1 MKSFEEYKQ
10 DLQVLFN
17 NLKSEI
23 EIMNKQSFVDC
34 KKFKFNLQ
42 TEISNFQKE
51 IFDSIDIKDSEFS
64 KKIEKISSEFVKSL
78 ELSAQTEMNKYI
90 YSLENNK
97 LADNKKEEFSKQIT
111 AVVEDSLKKINDEID
126 IFGASSSK
134 IVEKNKKELI
144 EKINQEYT
152 KLENQFTTNCRQL
165 NNMYED
171 GLAQIQNKTNSS
183 LYEIEA
189 AEVTSVQNILNLK
202 NTSIKSIKE
211 TINNIENTIN
221 KYIAEGRSQI
231 DGIKND
237 SINEIKSLE
246 NSIKNIISCELADA
260 KEDINKHK
268 EKLIEDLKNKTMLY
282 EQQLIKKT
290 QNLIGEIEKHKKGLR
305 VELEKIKQ
313 IVALQFTKEINQI
326 LNVLESKGNET
337 LEIIMQ
343 NTNNLVDQVKIDTQ
357 KEINDFLSK
366 LNPIIE
372 IKLKKADQIYQSLN
386 DQLLR
391 LGKKLHDDLNSYL
404 QNTLKVEFKKFSDDL
419 KTETIKHLGESDSAM
434 YDSKTPSVRKSAV
447 DSILAKRQAAMNE
460 LNQKHTKA
468 NQDIDAGIKKI
479 NEDRTSS
486 ISQIDNL
493 RSKSVS
499 ELTTN
504 FNNSTKAINSNRE
517 DSMSKINVN
526 RENSLKNI
534 KEMKELSLGEI
545 DQKHKIVSS
554 DIVAGIKNI
563 KDQTELKKNE
573 SINAVK
579 KQEEASIAKVNDTK
593 NIGVKA
599 LDGKKVDSLKELE
612 NKRSA
617 SMNEI
622 NKNRQDSINAI
633 NSNKESSMKLIDENR
648 NKSVS
653 TINSTKDAKM
663 KEFSDNMTSFV
674 KNLEETERTKIVE
687 LEKNKCVRIDLT
699 GQLQKIDYRKSVI
712 ALCEVSETKST
723 NLNSYSNGTIS
734 IHRNNGIVGS
744 SIITAQIAIEN
755 QYNKAN
761 YVNATLLVTNS
772 DGVKLCTFKYKG
784 KTYGGLELYL
794 PDSNFETIEF
804 YGVTNFKIFG
814 LDYDK
819 TDKANDNFQPIEEI
833 KSSISFKNIDY
844 FNKFSINGNSILHEG
859 NYNANKPL
867 TIESNVGN
875 HIVLK
880 RSGELKGALTAN
892 QDGVALYNEKSK
904 KMLEVKDTGEAL
916 FDGKKLFTFD
926 DFKQTQGAR
935 KDNLCSCSITEVK
948 KDYFLIKSSVPY
960 GSQIMPSI
968 VIDGRGITSSNFT
981 DSTSIR
987 IGSYYFNDGIYMPK
1001 CLIMTNSNL
1010 KPNSFPI
1017 FVCKYE
1023 DKIAYVFKTSYF
1035 SSFTVSCFDIDVEVC
1050 GVPNEEW
1057 IAKTITTEE
1066 FDKIAIKKQCAESI
1080 VVTNTSDLFKNKLDT
1095 SGGAINGNLTFNEKA
1110 LLITAHNCGIL
1121 GTDSNGKNRYIA
1133 RIDTQNRIHIGSS
1146 NENPIVLDSNNVTVS
1161 NNKIWHTGNFDP
1173 NSKLSVSG
1181 GRINGVLEFNTN
1193 AQNLLKFLRDNVQKG
1208 EIFTHDDGIN
1218 FWNAISKKRL
1228 KLFDNGSAILEA
1240 NNLNTATKEVV
1251 GAINEL
1257 NTISLKKTSFGG
1269 DPEEFVNLIKNKFS
1283 GTIYTGNI
1291 KYKGIPFK
1299 CNYGNLLLS
1308 FSGDV
1313 FQAFISAS
1321 AWKNDLYYLSMSQ
1334 QKFLE
1339 NPVDAENQWVTI
1351 INSSGGEINGS
1362 LTLKGTPNL
1371 LNLKTNGNA
1380 AMRIYDDSG
1389 NYEAMYG
1396 MDQKSA
1402 IVWNG
1407 LSNTQ
1412 LRLNSDGTTTLDA
1425 CNLKTNTKEVIGA
1438 INELNENKMPRR
1450 QYIENIDFNNL
1461 KFDKLV
1467 YGYKG
1472 FKNAAYDGISVADI
1486 KVYST
1491 DWIVQKQYAPVS
1503 DGSYKEF
1510 TRTRYNG
1517 KAWSKWHEMWHSNNF
1532 DPNSKLN
1539 IAGGELKGPLTIDSK
1554 ETQLYLKSQGK
1565 TKGKLMASDNYIALE
1580 NFNGKNALKFSDDGN
1595 VSIIANNLTSQKKE
1609 LISSVNS
1616 KIGEMKP
1623 LKEIKTAEE
1632 LRRLPPGIYK
1642 IAPGDI
1648 FEIGNGWWT
1657 VIKYYDEWHG
1667 DQFVKV
1673 YNSTGGNSYYIG
1685 GFNSSKWQGWQTSY
1699 IGNTQSL
1706 ATKEKSV
1713 VGSINELN
1721 AKLSNVVSKGK
1732 IRSIEELKSFLRARK
1747 CGNFS
1752 LYQPDI
1758 DNFFPIDK
1766 KTIDGNLQ
1774 IVNGGTDSALLIL
1787 TPRYDSNTI
1796 YVTNTT
1802 FGDDQLKSLKWSQ
1815 LWHSDNFNPN
1825 SKLNVSGGTMTGDLV
1840 LNDSPI
1846 RIKHLTTDSRAVGLC
1861 GIDKSG
1867 NRLYD
1872 IGGLMSKDKFQY
1884 LYLGTGE
1891 GSYSNANKKGM
1902 FFKPNGEVE
1911 LYAKNLNTTSKE
1923 VIDAVN
1929 ELNNNSFKCH
1939 GIASNNIQND
1949 LHLKNGMHTVKNEE
1963 LIEGQGNFYN
1973 ILSYSEYNGGPAM
1986 SQIAFPFIYN
1996 GTQNE
2001 MFFRTAKDSV
2011 WRGKWNKVW
2020 HDGNFNPDSKINK
2033 VTRGSIEGMEK
2044 GTSGIYVGGDNEINF
2059 SSNANYMYFNY
2070 RTSGNGAAI
2079 KKFIF
2084 CGADGGGKTK
2094 ADIICQVLQADNV
2107 KIGESNVWHSGNLN
2121 PNNKWDKTTLNGK
2134 VGIKNGPV
2142 GIYVGGDNGVGFST
2156 NSSKTIYFGYATH
2169 GEYPVETYQFCSG
2182 KSNGAGANLKAGNI
2196 YSNDHLVWHSGNFN
2210 PDSKFNVSGGTINGK
2225 TIVKADVGLHVPI
2238 SKQPGFMIADE
2249 NGNTKGG
2256 YYIETDSSLIVKNYV
2271 SGKVISLQPNGNAV
2285 FQASNLKTNA
2295 KEVIEA
2301 INENKNN
2308 ISSGVYGQQIGTIY
2322 TGDGG
2327 KQPPKYLENGKV
2339 KFLMTNEI
2347 VNGNGSYKDW
2357 IYMDTYTGSDVP
2369 ITTAFGIAKETSL
2382 RAFLMNG
2389 PKGGNSW
2396 DRKAEFWTTANFNPG
2411 NYQPKGSYAAASHSH
2426 GEYQPKG
2433 SYAAANHSHSNY
2445 QPKGSYAAAS
2455 HSHDYLSAGGGTLR
2469 GGLTVQGN
2477 INASGDITAFSDRR
2491 LKSNIQKIENALEK
2505 VNKLNGYTF
2514 DINNKRSTG
2523 VIAQELQK
2531 VLPEAVGENSGYLT
2545 VAYGNIIGLA
2555 IEAIKELSK
2564 ENENMKKENEK
2575 LKETIKSFEDRF
2587 SKLEELIK

>member
-126 IFGASSSK
+126 IFGVSSSK

-221 KYIAEGRSQI
+221 KYIAEGRNQI

-268 EKLIEDLKNKTMLY
+268 EKLVEDLKNKTMLY

-419 KTETIKHLGESDSAM
+419 KTETIKHIGESDSAM

-579 KQEEASIAKVNDTK
+579 KQEETSIAKVNDTK

-674 KNLEETERTKIVE
+674 KKLEETERTKVIE
-687 LEKNKCVRIDLT
+687 LEKSKCVRVDLT

-1193 AQNLLKFLRDNVQKG
+1193 ANDLLKFLRDNVQKG

-1218 FWNAISKKRL
+1218 FWNVTSKKRL
-1228 KLFDNGSAILEA
+1228 KLFDNGNAILEA
-1240 NNLNTATKEVV
+1240 NNLSTVSKEVID
-1251 GAINEL
+1251 AINEL
-1257 NTISLKKTSFGG
+1257 NKNKLDKSGGTMTAGLTMKGGSPIFFTSEGDKANEFGYNKKYKHVYIHNSTSKKQLTMFDDGRLTITADNLETQKKEVVAAINELNSKKSNLSGSTFTGLISVKKDTNGDAMVSLNSEYGKGDIYSGGNSKGVGFKNKTSNTGLFLSDAGDIEINAKKTYIKDDQLIYNNNNNSAKYIPHVKTFRIHTDRIKGLIKISFNNGFDSTMMNFNVGIFNYKGACGTVNIGGYNFLGNKSWAYSNAIMEYFDNKIQRNITFGNENDIPVIYIGNKDEYYSYPTITIKDMIINCNGSINKFLDNINIQIVEGFDKNLKANEIFNTMSLTSLDIDLSKLQSDTKNMNKAINSKFDKTGG
-1269 DPEEFVNLIKNKFS
+1269 DVNGNIFIKVPEKEGVDSNLYLEYKGHRGIFYQNESDTIIKNWDSKSSLRLTGS
-1283 GTIYTGNI
+1283 GAT
-1291 KYKGIPFK
+1291 
-1299 CNYGNLLLS
+1299 
-1308 FSGDV
+1308 
-1313 FQAFISAS
+1313 
-1321 AWKNDLYYLSMSQ
+1321 YL
-1334 QKFLE
+1334 
-1339 NPVDAENQWVTI
+1339 DA
-1351 INSSGGEINGS
+1351 
-1362 LTLKGTPNL
+1362 K
-1371 LNLKTNGNA
+1371 NLKTNNKEMVA
-1380 AMRIYDDSG
+1380 AINEVNDKTNTKVNKNGDEITGSLRTTNVSDPFIANYTTAYLTGGFARGYQVRLDDVTKSEFG
-1389 NYEAMYG
+1389 LYG
-1396 MDQKSA
+1396 SKGREEYTYLGSSY
-1402 IVWNG
+1402 
-1407 LSNTQ
+1407 SNPA
-1412 LRLNSDGTTTLDA
+1412 LRLYHDGNLYLRA
-1425 CNLKTNTKEVIGA
+1425 NNLKTNNKEVATAINEVNDKADTKVSKNGDTINGILYADRFFVKKDKMKGGIYYQDDRVILNNTTGGAISLYDNGNAAITAQNLKTEAKEVIGA
-1438 INELNENKMPRR
+1438 INEIVRR
-1450 QYIENIDFNNL
+1450 KANGLGRTNNL
-1461 KFDKLV
+1461 NDENLQPGTFFYTDS
-1467 YGYKG
+1467 
-1472 FKNAAYDGISVADI
+1472 KNAPASQYGFLLNVKYDQNNIGGWQLAKDDSNTDIFSRHMIS
-1486 KVYST
+1486 
-1491 DWIVQKQYAPVS
+1491 
-1503 DGSYKEF
+1503 GSGKNFTPWYKL
-1510 TRTRYNG
+1510 
-1517 KAWSKWHEMWHSNNF
+1517 WHSGNF
-1532 DPNSKLN
+1532 DPNSK
-1539 IAGGELKGPLTIDSK
+1539 IT
-1554 ETQLYLKSQGK
+1554 K
-1565 TKGKLMASDNYIALE
+1565 T
-1580 NFNGKNALKFSDDGN
+1580 
-1595 VSIIANNLTSQKKE
+1595 
-1609 LISSVNS
+1609 
-1616 KIGEMKP
+1616 
-1623 LKEIKTAEE
+1623 
-1632 LRRLPPGIYK
+1632 
-1642 IAPGDI
+1642 
-1648 FEIGNGWWT
+1648 
-1657 VIKYYDEWHG
+1657 
-1667 DQFVKV
+1667 
-1673 YNSTGGNSYYIG
+1673 
-1685 GFNSSKWQGWQTSY
+1685 
-1699 IGNTQSL
+1699 
-1706 ATKEKSV
+1706 
-1713 VGSINELN
+1713 
-1721 AKLSNVVSKGK
+1721 
-1732 IRSIEELKSFLRARK
+1732 
-1747 CGNFS
+1747 
-1752 LYQPDI
+1752 
-1758 DNFFPIDK
+1758 
-1766 KTIDGNLQ
+1766 
-1774 IVNGGTDSALLIL
+1774 
-1787 TPRYDSNTI
+1787 
-1796 YVTNTT
+1796 
-1802 FGDDQLKSLKWSQ
+1802 
-1815 LWHSDNFNPN
+1815 
-1825 SKLNVSGGTMTGDLV
+1825 
-1840 LNDSPI
+1840 
-1846 RIKHLTTDSRAVGLC
+1846 
-1861 GIDKSG
+1861 
-1867 NRLYD
+1867 
-1872 IGGLMSKDKFQY
+1872 
-1884 LYLGTGE
+1884 
-1891 GSYSNANKKGM
+1891 
-1902 FFKPNGEVE
+1902 
-1911 LYAKNLNTTSKE
+1911 
-1923 VIDAVN
+1923 
-1929 ELNNNSFKCH
+1929 
-1939 GIASNNIQND
+1939 
-1949 LHLKNGMHTVKNEE
+1949 
-1963 LIEGQGNFYN
+1963 
-1973 ILSYSEYNGGPAM
+1973 
-1986 SQIAFPFIYN
+1986 
-1996 GTQNE
+1996 
-2001 MFFRTAKDSV
+2001 
-2011 WRGKWNKVW
+2011 
-2020 HDGNFNPDSKINK
+2020 
-2033 VTRGSIEGMEK
+2033 TRGSIEGMEK

-2256 YYIETDSSLIVKNYV
+2256 YYIQTDNSLIVKNYV

-2308 ISSGVYGQQIGTIY
+2308 ISGGVYGQQIGTIY